1 MDELNITAKIVLAD
15 TFSLYFKTHT
25 FHWNVEGSD
34 FVQLHDFFGE
44 LYEDLHNSVDVMA
57 EQVRALDE
65 YAPSS
70 LQTIMDLSTIEQCGS
85 EKMSSILMLNTLIAD
100 NDTMIESLNKL
111 FKTASAKNNQGLADY
126 AASRID
132 VHNKHRWM
140 LKALTK

>member
-15 TFSLYFKTHT
+15 TFSLYFKTHS

-34 FVQLHDFFGE
+34 FVQLHQFFGD
-44 LYEDLHNSVDVMA
+44 LYEELHDSVDVIA

-70 LQTIMDLSTIEQCGS
+70 LKTIMDLSTIEQCGS
-85 EKMSSILMLNTLIAD
+85 EKMTPILMLNTLIAD

-111 FKTASAKNNQGLADY
+111 FKTASANNKQGLADY